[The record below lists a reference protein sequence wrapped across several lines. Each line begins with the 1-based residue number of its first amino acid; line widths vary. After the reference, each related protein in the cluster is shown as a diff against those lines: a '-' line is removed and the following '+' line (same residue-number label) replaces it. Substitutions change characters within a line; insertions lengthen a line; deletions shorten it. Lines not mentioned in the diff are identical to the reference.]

1 MNIKP
6 SAAIRQNY
14 NEIASLCK
22 TTGEPVYLTKNGEG
36 DRVVMDIDAF
46 TRREKMLQLREELL
60 TVEEERLHGEPDYT
74 VDEVASM
81 MEQAIREVRHAGA

>member
-14 NEIASLCK
+14 NEIASICK

-36 DRVVMDIDAF
+36 DLVVMDIDAF
-46 TRREKMLQLREELL
+46 TRREKMLKLREELL
-60 TVEEERLHGEPDYT
+60 TVEEERLHGESDYT